1 MKTDK
6 MKKAYILVSP
16 GFEILEAAAPVDVL
30 ERCSIEVEKVAVCG
44 EMDGKI
50 YGKTDLLIP
59 SSHNVFIKADSF
71 LSDMADVERIASDGA
86 MVILPGGFPGY
97 RNLSS
102 NPLVG
107 KLLQEY
113 EKRGRLIA
121 AICGA
126 PSALSTFHILEGS
139 KLTCHSSVKDILT
152 AEKGGIPG
160 YVYTG
165 RPAEKDGRLITG
177 RGAGVCMEFAFACA
191 EALVSQE
198 VIADV
203 KRKMEMTLQQP

>member
-50 YGKTDLLIP
+50 FGKTDLLIP

-107 KLLQEY
+107 KLLQEF
-113 EKRGRLIA
+113 EKRGRLISEISRPLSYA
-121 AICGA
+121 CGRVQSIY
-126 PSALSTFHILEGS
+126 PDGVRLSLLCGFYFFRFIRYAEITLRDDQYRCDIRLHDQHADTVNKRRTEIRIFHAHDNQSL
-139 KLTCHSSVKDILT
+139 VDIR
-152 AEKGGIPG
+152 A
-160 YVYTG
+160 
-165 RPAEKDGRLITG
+165 
-177 RGAGVCMEFAFACA
+177 
-191 EALVSQE
+191 
-198 VIADV
+198 
-203 KRKMEMTLQQP
+203 

>member
-1 MKTDK
+1 MPI
-6 MKKAYILVSP
+6 A
-16 GFEILEAAAPVDVL
+16 
-30 ERCSIEVEKVAVCG
+30 CSLSAHLT
-44 EMDGKI
+44 
-50 YGKTDLLIP
+50 GKTDLLIP

-139 KLTCHSSVKDILT
+139 KLTCHSAVKDILT
-152 AEKGGIPG
+152 
-160 YVYTG
+160 
-165 RPAEKDGRLITG
+165 AEKDGRLITG

-198 VIADV
+198 VIAEV
-203 KRKMEMTLQQP
+203 KKKMEMTLQQP